1 MDKKT
6 FTIAMAV
13 EIPIAFI
20 IFTLL
25 FNGKD
30 DVVFYIAWAAFAIVV
45 TSVLLFLSKIKDEA
59 KKEKI
64 RKNIARAFL
73 SFIIIGALV
82 IAAFLIVFII
92 AFSTQ
97 L

>member
-13 EIPIAFI
+13 ETPLAFI
-20 IFTLL
+20 ILSLL
-25 FNGKD
+25 LNGKGE
-30 DVVFYIAWAAFAIVV
+30 VVFYIAWAAFAIVV
-45 TSVLLFLSKIKDEA
+45 SSVLVFLSKIKDEA

-64 RKNIARAFL
+64 RKYIARAFL

-92 AFSTQ
+92 AFSTH